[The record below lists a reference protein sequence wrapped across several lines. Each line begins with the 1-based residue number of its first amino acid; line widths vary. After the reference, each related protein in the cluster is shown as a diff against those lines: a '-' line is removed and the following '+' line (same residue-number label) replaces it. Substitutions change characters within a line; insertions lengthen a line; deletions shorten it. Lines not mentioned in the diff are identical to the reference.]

1 MLHAGEFDKLPQVK
15 SGLSRDKYA
24 LNRMHLKK
32 RTFASPL
39 TACLAAL
46 FCCLLLQSGCISTS
60 VWNWGDN
67 GPPREEELVRLAA
80 ESPKIE
86 NPMTIPVRDRDF
98 LWSILVDTVEDYFP
112 IQSEERIQLVGN
124 TLTEG
129 YLKTAP
135 NDAATMFEPW
145 RKDNVAG
152 FDQLHATLQTI
163 QRHAEVYVRPN
174 RDGFRIEIIVHKLLE
189 DLPRPEYSTIGGAT
203 LRHSASHTRPQQANG
218 NKQTRLGWI
227 PQGRD
232 VALEQAMLQD
242 LQQRM
247 AEATMPSASPP
258 AANNEN
264 STLGLPDLGLPD
276 LGLPD
281 LGL

>member
-1 MLHAGEFDKLPQVK
+1 MHRMNRKLI
-15 SGLSRDKYA
+15 
-24 LNRMHLKK
+24 
-32 RTFASPL
+32 SPL
-39 TACLAAL
+39 SAGLVAL
-46 FCCLLLQSGCISTS
+46 FCCVILQSGCISTS

-86 NPMTIPVRDRDF
+86 NPMTVPIRDRDF
-98 LWSILVDTVEDYFP
+98 LWSILVNTVEDYFP

-135 NDAATMFEPW
+135 SDAATMFEPW

-163 QRHAEVYVRPN
+163 QRQAEVYVRPS

-232 VALEQAMLQD
+232 VALEQAILQD

-247 AEATMPSASPP
+247 AEATIPSASPP

-264 STLGLPDLGLPD
+264 SILGLPDLGL
-276 LGLPD
+276 
-281 LGL
+281 

>member
-1 MLHAGEFDKLPQVK
+1 MHRMNRKLV
-15 SGLSRDKYA
+15 
-24 LNRMHLKK
+24 
-32 RTFASPL
+32 SPL
-39 TACLAAL
+39 TAGLVAL
-46 FCCLLLQSGCISTS
+46 ICCVISQSGCISTS
-60 VWNWGDN
+60 VWKWGDN
-67 GPPREEELVRLAA
+67 GSPREEELVRLAA

-86 NPMTIPVRDRDF
+86 NPMTVPIRDRDF
-98 LWSILVDTVEDYFP
+98 LWSILVNTVEDYFP

-135 NDAATMFEPW
+135 SDAATMFEPW

-163 QRHAEVYVRPN
+163 QRQAEVYIRPT
-174 RDGFRIEIIVHKLLE
+174 REGFRIEVIVHKLLE

-203 LRHSASHTRPQQANG
+203 LQHSASHTRPQQANG
-218 NKQTRLGWI
+218 DKQTRLGWI

-232 VALEQAMLQD
+232 VALEQAILQD

-247 AEATMPSASPP
+247 AEATSPSASPP
-258 AANNEN
+258 AANPEN
-264 STLGLPDLGLPD
+264 STLGLPDIGL
-276 LGLPD
+276 
-281 LGL
+281 